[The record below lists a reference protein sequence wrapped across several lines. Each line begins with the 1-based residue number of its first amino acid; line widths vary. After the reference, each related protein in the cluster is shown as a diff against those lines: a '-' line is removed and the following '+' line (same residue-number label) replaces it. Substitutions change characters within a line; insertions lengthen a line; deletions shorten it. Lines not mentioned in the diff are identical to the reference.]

1 MPQYVITT
9 AAGTGSPGSGGDGGA
24 ATSAAFKYLSG
35 LAMDAFENLY
45 VADPYDCKIRMVTS
59 AGIIQTFA
67 GTGMSGNGGDGG
79 MATNT
84 SLSNPSAVAVDVL
97 RGSVYIAD
105 TGNGKIRV
113 VNNNTGIMTTFA
125 GTYYSSYNTYDCAAT
140 SAHLVN
146 PAAVAVDSV
155 GNVYVGTGN
164 PYGSNNF
171 QVLVVAHSTGF
182 ITLVAGTGAYGSP
195 LSYGGPATSALLNA
209 PTGIA
214 VDSSLNVYIA
224 TASQYQS
231 YNQVLVVTHST
242 GMISVFAGVG
252 SYSYVP
258 NNGDGGPAINA
269 ILNYP
274 SGIVVDKDDNV
285 YISDQGYNTVRVV
298 TNGAGII
305 TTLTGGHY
313 SGAPSLG
320 DGGLASSASLSYP
333 GGLAV
338 DRKGDNIYIADR
350 YNYRVRKVTKKFN
363 YPTSQPTQQPTTLPS
378 RPSSQ
383 PSMQPSNEPSG
394 QPSLQPSTLPT
405 TRPSMLPSNQPSGEP
420 TKFVWHP
427 KPQVCLLYCMP

>member
-1 MPQYVITT
+1 MIITF
-9 AAGTGSPGSGGDGGA
+9 AGMDSYGNSGDGGA
-24 ATSAAFKYLSG
+24 ATSALFESPNG

-45 VADPYDCKIRMVTS
+45 VADFYANTIRMVTS

-67 GTGMSGNGGDGG
+67 GTGTYGNGGDGG

-84 SLSNPSAVAVDVL
+84 SMYNPSAVAVDVL

-140 SAHLVN
+140 SAYLVN

-171 QVLVVAHSTGF
+171 QVLVVAHGTGF
-182 ITLVAGTGAYGSP
+182 ITLFAGTGGSNSYMFP

-214 VDSSLNVYIA
+214 VDSSFNVYIA
-224 TASQYQS
+224 TASYYSS

-258 NNGDGGPAINA
+258 NNGDGGPATSA

-274 SGIVVDKDDNV
+274 SGIVVDKDNNV

-313 SGAPSLG
+313 NGVPSLG

-363 YPTSQPTQQPTTLPS
+363 YPTSQPSQQPSAHPS
-378 RPSSQ
+378 
-383 PSMQPSNEPSG
+383 
-394 QPSLQPSTLPT
+394 
-405 TRPSMLPSNQPSGEP
+405 
-420 TKFVWHP
+420 KFVWHP

>member
-182 ITLVAGTGAYGSP
+182 ITLVAGTGAYVSYGSP

-214 VDSSLNVYIA
+214 VDSSFNVYIA

-258 NNGDGGPAINA
+258 NNGDGGPATSA

-274 SGIVVDKDDNV
+274 SGIVVDKDNNV

-313 SGAPSLG
+313 NGVPSLG

-383 PSMQPSNEPSG
+383 PSSVPSVF
-394 QPSLQPSTLPT
+394 T
-405 TRPSMLPSNQPSGEP
+405 
-420 TKFVWHP
+420 WHP
-427 KPQVCLLYCMP
+427 KQEVRVFHCSVIFLQC